1 MKKVKVFVKLK
12 EGVLDPQGKAV
23 KNSLSSLGFNS
34 VTDVRVGKYIELNID
49 EDDSGSVKEEVDK
62 MCKKL
67 LANPVIETF
76 EVKID

>member
-23 KNSLSSLGFNS
+23 KNSLASLGFNS